1 MRSSSVAHQTVRG
14 VAKRMN
20 KLSPAYQQSLTAFT
34 EWLGILGYAEATQ
47 QGVPD
52 RLAECLL
59 WLSEKE
65 ITTIHQIGQQ
75 HIEAFLSQQETRPN
89 KRRGGALSASYLNKY
104 IQALKLWNS
113 FLAQTNTAHLE
124 LTLDYYETNPELPT
138 VLTEAE
144 IKELYNTC
152 SDDVYG
158 LRDRAILGLY
168 YGCGLRRSEGVAV
181 DVPDVQF
188 SRGLLYVRK
197 GKGNKERYVPLAG
210 QVAEDLR
217 WYLIEARPKLLKEK
231 TCSSLLISYRSGRPQ
246 GQSIALRLAGLVE
259 QAGIPKEIG
268 LHSLRHSIATPD
280 RCRDAQWNASFRDS
294 TILRPCFP
302 GIHPNLHPLKRRIR
316 P

>member
-1 MRSSSVAHQTVRG
+1 
-14 VAKRMN
+14 MN
-20 KLSPAYQQSLTAFT
+20 ELTPTYKQSLTPLSTIGRFT
-34 EWLGILGYAEATQ
+34 EWLGILGYSESTQ
-47 QGVPD
+47 NGAPD
-52 RLAECLL
+52 RLNECLL
-59 WLSEKE
+59 WLMKKDIE
-65 ITTIHQIGQQ
+65 TIHQIDQV
-75 HIEAFLSQQETRPN
+75 HIDTFLRAQETRPN
-89 KRRGGALSASYLNKY
+89 KRRGGGLSASYLNKY

-124 LTLDYYETNPELPT
+124 LTLEYYEANPELPT
-138 VLTEAE
+138 VLTEKE
-144 IKELYNTC
+144 ISQLYQACTE
-152 SDDVYG
+152 DEYG

-197 GKGNKERYVPLAG
+197 GKGTSGASYKERYVPLAG
-210 QVAEDLR
+210 KVAEDLR